1 MTTTATTTT
10 TRSGFTQ
17 VNLLPPENKERQ
29 ATQRKV
35 RVVAVVGGV
44 VVALLVLFSFVQ
56 GRKASTLEN
65 KVNVQVAANAALQ
78 QQVNKLQPYADLRES
93 LIQRQG
99 LQQTAMADEVQW
111 STVLH
116 DLSTI
121 LPSKVWLT
129 SIAGT
134 TTPAGA
140 PVDAS
145 TGQGSPVVGSMTFQ
159 CDSLDTDGLV
169 HWLQALVSVKGW
181 ANAWVS
187 SATKSAIGSTNV
199 WQCASSVDLTQAAL
213 AGGGAR

>member
-1 MTTTATTTT
+1 MTTTTSTT

-35 RVVAVVGGV
+35 RVVALIGGV
-44 VVALLVLFSFVQ
+44 VVALLVMFGLVQ
-56 GRKASTLEN
+56 GRKASNLES
-65 KVNVQVAANAALQ
+65 KVSVQVAANAALQ

-93 LIQRQG
+93 LIQHQG
-99 LQQTAMADEVQW
+99 LQQTAMAGAVNW

-121 LPSKVWLT
+121 LPSNLWLT

-140 PVDAS
+140 PVDAT
-145 TGQGSPVVGSMTFQ
+145 TGQGSPVVGSVTFQ
-159 CDSLDTDGLV
+159 CNSLDTEGLV
-169 HWLQALVSVKGW
+169 KWLRALVSVKGW

-213 AGGGAR
+213 AKGGAR

>member
-1 MTTTATTTT
+1 MTTATSTT
-10 TRSGFTQ
+10 TRAGFSQ

-35 RVVAVVGGV
+35 KVVALIGGA
-44 VVALLVLFSFVQ
+44 VVALLVLFSMVEQ
-56 GRKASTLEN
+56 HKVSNLEGKISTQAS
-65 KVNVQVAANAALQ
+65 ANAALQ
-78 QQVNKLQPYADLRES
+78 AQVTKLQPYATLRES
-93 LIQRQG
+93 MIQREG
-99 LQQTAMADEVQW
+99 LEHTAMANTVHW
-111 STVLH
+111 SSVLH

-134 TTPAGA
+134 TAPSATPATT
-140 PVDAS
+140 S
-145 TGQGSPVVGSMTFQ
+145 TGQPSPVVGSLTFQ

-169 HWLQALVSVKGW
+169 QWLRALVSVKGW